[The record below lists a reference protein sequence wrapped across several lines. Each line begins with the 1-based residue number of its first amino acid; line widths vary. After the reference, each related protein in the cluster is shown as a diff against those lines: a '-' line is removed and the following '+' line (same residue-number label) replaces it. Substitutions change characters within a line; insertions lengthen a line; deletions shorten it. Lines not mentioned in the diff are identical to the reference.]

1 MDLNE
6 TMRVYKTGTVQ
17 RIIFSL
23 RLIEILGKGTGM
35 AEAWN
40 QWTACPDTGDM
51 VVSFATH
58 DKMAFKTEPHYFN
71 LYQLLQEQQP

>member
-6 TMRVYKTGTVQ
+6 TMQVLQNGYRAQ
-17 RIIFSL
+17 DAPLL
-23 RLIEILGKGTGM
+23 RLIERLGKGTGM

-40 QWTACPDTGDM
+40 QWVACPATGDM

-58 DKMAFKTEPHYFN
+58 DQMAFKTEPHYFN

>member
-6 TMRVYKTGTVQ
+6 TMRVLQNGY
-17 RIIFSL
+17 RADYNILL